1 MINIIKLNIIDSTD
15 TSGDPMSYKE
25 LLQTALPIL
34 EVMVVKG
41 ENLRNPDHGH
51 CPLCHARLGKHESD
65 CPITLA
71 KDLFP
76 KVWEKLGI

>member
-1 MINIIKLNIIDSTD
+1 MN
-15 TSGDPMSYKE
+15 YKE
-25 LLQTALPIL
+25 LLNATLPIL
-34 EVMVVKG
+34 EVMVDKG

-51 CPLCHARLGKHESD
+51 CPLCLAGLGRHESD

-76 KVWEKLGI
+76 KIWQKLGI